1 MGESSKVISIK
12 NTTLLKKI
20 QILNCL
26 KVGDIYIYS
35 LLFDIYYIQALH
47 PVQIHEYHH
56 FNRVISSKVNSTLQ
70 LFIHTEERRS
80 AQPTSTLFR
89 SYKMK
94 MEDVSVEKRVRKTNR
109 KSGVLLC
116 GVRSSRSN
124 WRLHTERLCQQLN
137 QPQNHKKYPHF
148 RPFLLTA
155 SNASIL
161 QIVVMRFS

>member
-1 MGESSKVISIK
+1 M
-12 NTTLLKKI
+12 
-20 QILNCL
+20 
-26 KVGDIYIYS
+26 
-35 LLFDIYYIQALH
+35 
-47 PVQIHEYHH
+47 QIHEYHH

-70 LFIHTEERRS
+70 LSIHSEERRS

-94 MEDVSVEKRVRKTNR
+94 MEDVSVEKRVRKTNS

-148 RPFLLTA
+148 RLFLLLLTLLSFRLPLCGLVNGA
-155 SNASIL
+155 SVFVAVFFVAPYYP
-161 QIVVMRFS
+161 QCRK